1 MPQLHFSV
9 PESVADEVRR
19 RAKCAGV
26 SVSKYL
32 ADRVS
37 EEHGKAAHLPEWFY
51 TEIVGGWEGE
61 PLVRPEQLPWE
72 ERDELL

>member
-9 PESVADEVRR
+9 PEEVAEEVRR
-19 RAKCAGV
+19 RAKCAGL

-32 ADRVS
+32 ADQI
-37 EEHGKAAHLPEWFY
+37 EKEHSPKPRLPDWFY

-61 PLVRPEQLPWE
+61 PLVRPEQLPFE